1 MLLPRLSLAARHQR
15 IFPSPVYVSSARH
28 VSSST
33 VVILRRENRRLVR
46 RSAEF
51 EDDDDDMERKD
62 RVDRR
67 CNSKFIYDKYFSFP
81 SLRSLLDTP
90 TTTLNRATIAS
101 QLYRL
106 DQSPLVSTTRVVS
119 RIRHLSISKVGR
131 RSSSHVSRMVITRV
145 RRVISVQK
153 PNNVC
158 TISLSLW
165 IRSAIKRTSSS
176 SVATVTLGPR
186 SRRVDFSRQGR
197 CCSTRSV

>member
-1 MLLPRLSLAARHQR
+1 MRSSRSFSILLLDALTSPLARRPTPTDLSFTR
-15 IFPSPVYVSSARH
+15 IRFLRATRFL
-28 VSSST
+28 

-158 TISLSLW
+158 TISLSLDP
-165 IRSAIKRTSSS
+165 
-176 SVATVTLGPR
+176 LG
-186 SRRVDFSRQGR
+186 D
-197 CCSTRSV
+197 